1 MKKLPIFIAAAFGGI
16 SPNLLRLAVSLMKE
30 EAELPGITYALG
42 LLIFAVMGGVVAYIW
57 EETDLK
63 KAFYL
68 GIGLPALI
76 QMGAGEISKPPV
88 AAFTEPPSVTEPFA
102 VQESSMQILPVA
114 FMQDQNRDAN
124 KRVQLDTKQLT
135 VSLSKRKKEVIV
147 YLYGPREKTMQE
159 ERLTFRVRERE
170 KTISIPA
177 NITSMQVQ
185 IGSIKSNKWDF
196 PAKSALTCDVE
207 IIESMWRGL
216 FQAFGFSSTGIIEI
230 KISGKK

>member
-30 EAELPGITYALG
+30 EAELPGVTYALG
-42 LLIFAVMGGVVAYIW
+42 LLIFAMMGGVVAYIW

-76 QMGAGEISKPPV
+76 QMGAGEISKQPV
-88 AAFTEPPSVTEPFA
+88 AFTEPAAVTQPFA
-102 VQESSMQILPVA
+102 LQESGIQLMPVA
-114 FMQDQNRDAN
+114 FMQDTNRDAN

-135 VSLSKRKKEVIV
+135 VTLSKRKKEVTV

-159 ERLTFRVRERE
+159 EKLTFKFRENE
-170 KTISIPA
+170 KTINIPA

-185 IGSIKSNKWDF
+185 IGDVKSNKWDF
-196 PAKSALTCDVE
+196 PAQRALTCNVE
-207 IIESMWRGL
+207 IVESMWRGL
-216 FQAFGFSSTGIIEI
+216 FQAFGFRATGIVEI
-230 KISGKK
+230 KISGSK